1 MSSYFCRRHP
11 CPLHV
16 RVYVCVLIALLTGV
30 AWADEPLSLEEAL
43 ALASQQSAQLA
54 AQRHGIEA
62 AQRAVVPAR
71 ELPDPKLFFGVDNL
85 PVTTSDAFSLNRDF
99 MTMRKIGVMQDFT
112 RGQKRELKGQLAER
126 IADRESAMLVDTQ
139 AALRRDVATAWV
151 QRYFAERMNSVVAEQ
166 TEEAT
171 LQRDAIRAGLKSN
184 RTQPA
189 DLLAV
194 EITLQSLLDKRAQYD
209 KESARAKAM
218 LTRWLGTAAE
228 RPLAEFTPHRPP
240 VDSSNLTDHIEQHP
254 HVQSLDRQI
263 AVVQAEASIAQAET
277 KPDWSLEL
285 AYAQRGPAF
294 SNMVSVQ
301 VSIDL
306 PIFQSRRKYPAIASK
321 AAQVEQARDLKE
333 DAIRSHLAEA
343 RAALT
348 DWDAARDRAKH
359 YDDVLLPLA
368 RERVKTLLAAYRGGR
383 SELAPV
389 LEARRVELDLKVQR
403 LQLVAEQATAYAQ
416 LLYFVHPEAGK

>member
-1 MSSYFCRRHP
+1 
-11 CPLHV
+11 
-16 RVYVCVLIALLTGV
+16 VLIALLTGF

-43 ALASQQSAQLA
+43 ALASQQSPQLA

-71 ELPDPKLFFGVDNL
+71 ELPDPKLFFGIDNL
-85 PVTTSDAFSLNRDF
+85 PVTTSEAFSLTKDF

-112 RGQKRELKGQLAER
+112 RGEKRELKGQLAER
-126 IADRESAMLVDTQ
+126 IAERESAMLVDTQ
-139 AALRRDVATAWV
+139 AALRRDVAAAWV
-151 QRYFAERMNSVVAEQ
+151 QRYFAERISSVVVEQ
-166 TEEAT
+166 MQETT

-218 LTRWLGTAAE
+218 LARWLGPAAD
-228 RPLAEFTPHRPP
+228 RPLAEFAPDKPP
-240 VDSSNLTDHIEQHP
+240 LDLSGLTGHIDQHP

-263 AVVQAEASIAQAET
+263 AIAQTEAAIAQAAT
-277 KPDWSLEL
+277 QPDWSLEL
-285 AYAQRGPAF
+285 AYQQRGPTF

-306 PIFQSRRKYPAIASK
+306 PIFQSRRKYPDIASK
-321 AAQVEQARDLKE
+321 AAQLERARQLKE
-333 DAIRSHLAEA
+333 DAVRSHLAEA
-343 RAALT
+343 RAALA
-348 DWDAARDRAKH
+348 DWEAARDRTKH
-359 YDDVLLPLA
+359 YDASLLPLA
-368 RERVKTLLAAYRGGR
+368 RESVNTTLAAYRGGR
-383 SELAPV
+383 GGLASV
-389 LEARRVELDLKVQR
+389 LEARRLELDLKVQR
-403 LQLVAEQATAYAQ
+403 LQLVSEQATAYAQ
-416 LLYFVHPEAGK
+416 LLYFVHPGSGK